1 MCSDG
6 DDASGPVTCEPLT
19 QTRTPQHWVL
29 AWNLLGLFPDQAG
42 GNMKRRQFLK
52 GATTVAAPEPGPL
65 PQWGIGPGP
74 WLPRLLAAAFRKP
87 RQMREALQRTW
98 HRRPTGNGG
107 PHSPREDDLEGD
119 SIWDD
124 PMLWVLIMMH

>member
-1 MCSDG
+1 VQGDRDG
-6 DDASGPVTCEPLT
+6 GSGPVTCEPLR

-29 AWNLLGLFPDQAG
+29 AWNLLYSYPDQAG
-42 GNMKRRQFLK
+42 GNMKRHEFLK
-52 GATTVAAPEPGPL
+52 GATTAVASESGPL
-65 PQWGIGPGP
+65 PQRSIGLGP
-74 WLPRLLAAAFRKP
+74 SLPRLVGAAFLKT

-98 HRRPTGNGG
+98 RRRPTGDGG
-107 PHSPREDDLEGD
+107 PHSPWEDHPEGD